1 MLSQVNKVIKRCLKN
16 QNQVLCLSIIIVVT
30 VIITMHLSPPVV
42 VKNINN
48 SCSKCIFIILLGVS
62 LYYRSFLLTL
72 TVLLSM
78 FFISSYANN
87 FHPVMG
93 YSDDS
98 IFSQLGQ
105 TLETMKSGYQ
115 DENKEKYEEE
125 VVDNFKETIN
135 KTVKKVESTVK
146 DIKDTTLNKLEN
158 NAVSLKDKVYKSLK
172 DIQEN
177 EFPESSKKINKSSPS
192 IGIGEYCAQGGLPD
206 SPAGFDPNCML
217 TCETL

>member
-16 QNQVLCLSIIIVVT
+16 QNQVLCVSIIIVVT
-30 VIITMHLSPPVV
+30 VIITMHLSPPVI

-48 SCSKCIFIILLGVS
+48 NCTKCIFIILLGVS

-72 TVLLSM
+72 VVLLAM
-78 FFISSYANN
+78 FFISSYANS

-98 IFSQLGQ
+98 IFAQLGQ
-105 TLETMKSGYQ
+105 VIENMKNIN
-115 DENKEKYEEE
+115 EEEKEEE
-125 VVDNFKETIN
+125 VGKKVKETV
-135 KTVKKVESTVK
+135 KTVETTLKNNL
-146 DIKDTTLNKLEN
+146 KDTTLNKVEN
-158 NAVSLKDKVYKSLK
+158 NVISLKDKVYKSLK

-177 EFPESSKKINKSSPS
+177 EFPELSKKVNKSSPP
-192 IGIGEYCAQGGLPD
+192 IGIGEYCAQGDLPN